1 MHGGK
6 SLGAPKGNRN
16 AWMHGHYSAEVI
28 ALRRLMRRLCRTRQI
43 SSSTA
48 RGLDRISYHDPTNPT
63 LTVCDAIP
71 TSAQ

>member
-28 ALRRLMRRLCRTRQI
+28 ALRRLIRRLL
-43 SSSTA
+43 S
-48 RGLDRISYHDPTNPT
+48 
-63 LTVCDAIP
+63 DA
-71 TSAQ
+71 TDLVEHC